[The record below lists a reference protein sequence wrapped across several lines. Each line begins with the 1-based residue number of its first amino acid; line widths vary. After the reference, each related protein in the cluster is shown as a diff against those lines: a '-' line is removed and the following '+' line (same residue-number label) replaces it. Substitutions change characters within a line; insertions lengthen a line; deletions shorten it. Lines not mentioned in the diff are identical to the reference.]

1 MSWLTNVLVSSHIVN
16 LTLVDHLFP
25 IQMEPQSIPQ
35 ISLDDFTRRFGLRAP
50 NLMWLLGAGASA
62 AAGIPTA
69 WDMVWEFK
77 QRLFV
82 HQRKVSPKTVSD
94 LSNPSVRSLLQGHID
109 STGNLPA
116 LNSIEEYATLFE
128 AVYPTEADRRAY
140 IEAKTSGARPSYGHL
155 VLATLMKAGRTKLVW
170 TTNFDHLVAD
180 ACAKVYETT
189 SALTSVGLE
198 GTNIAAQLI
207 GEERWPIEVK
217 LHGDFRSRRLKNTAD
232 ELQEQDVRFRQ
243 SFVACCQRFGVVA
256 VGYSGRD
263 ESVMSALEEALKL
276 PGAYPAGL
284 FWLHR
289 GDGPPLPRVAKLLR
303 QAVNSG
309 VEAALV
315 QVDNFDE
322 VLRDVARPMEDLDD
336 KVLETFA
343 NERKRWSPAPMP
355 GGNRGWP
362 VVRLNALPL
371 VTTPATCRRIVCDIG
386 GYKDVREAVKRAG
399 VNVLTAR
406 VRAGV
411 LAFGSDSDVRET
423 LDQYGIQE
431 FDLHSIEPKR
441 LRYDSGERGL
451 LRDALTQAL
460 MRQHGMNLLRRR
472 STDLFTPAD
481 LEAEK
486 WKGLSKCVFGLQGAV
501 PEHPELTWQEGVGTR
516 LDWADDRLWLL
527 FEPRLVFEGLTEGNR
542 SVAAD
547 FGRERVIKRYNKP
560 LNDLIQ
566 FWATLLAAEGAELR
580 SLGIADGIDAVF
592 KLNSTTAF
600 SRRASA

>member
-1 MSWLTNVLVSSHIVN
+1 
-16 LTLVDHLFP
+16 
-25 IQMEPQSIPQ
+25 MEPQSIPQ
-35 ISLDDFTRRFGLRAP
+35 VSLDDFTRRFGLRAP

-82 HQRKVSPKTVSD
+82 HQRKVTPKSVSD
-94 LSNPSVRSLLQGHID
+94 LSNPAVRAQLQGHID
-109 STGNLPA
+109 SAGNLPG
-116 LNSIEEYATLFE
+116 LNSIEEYAALFE
-128 AVYPTEADRRAY
+128 AVYPAEADRRAY
-140 IEAKTSGARPSYGHL
+140 IAAKTSGARPSYGHL
-155 VLATLMKAGRTKLVW
+155 VLAALMKAGRTKLIW

-180 ACAKVYETT
+180 ACAKVFDTT
-189 SALTSVGLE
+189 GALTSVGLE
-198 GTNIAAQLI
+198 GTDIAAQLI

-217 LHGDFRSRRLKNTAD
+217 LHGDFRSRRLKNTAN

-243 SFVACCQRFGVVA
+243 SLVDCCRRFGLIA

-263 ESVMSALEEALKL
+263 ESVMSALEEALKQ
-276 PGAYPAGL
+276 PGAFPAGF

-289 GDGPPLPRVAKLLR
+289 GDGPPLPRVAELLS
-303 QAVNSG
+303 QATRSG

-322 VLRDVARPMEDLDD
+322 VLRDVARPMEDLD
-336 KVLETFA
+336 VAALEIFA
-343 NERKRWSPAPMP
+343 NERKRWSPAPVP

-362 VVRLNALPL
+362 IVRLNALPL
-371 VTTPATCRRIVCDIG
+371 VTTPATCRRVVCDIG
-386 GYKDVREAVKRAG
+386 GHKEVREAVERAG

-411 LAFGSDSDVRET
+411 LAYGSDADVRAA
-423 LDQYGIQE
+423 LDQHGIQE

-460 MRQHGMNLLRRR
+460 MRQHGMTLLRRR
-472 STDLFTPAD
+472 STDLLTPAD
-481 LEAEK
+481 LEHEK
-486 WKGLSKCVFGLQGAV
+486 WKGLSKCVNGLEGAV
-501 PEHPELTWQEGVGTR
+501 PNHPDLTWQEGVGIR
-516 LDWADDRLWLL
+516 LDWASDRLWLL
-527 FEPRLVFEGLTEGNR
+527 FEPRLVFQGLTASNR
-542 SVAAD
+542 AVAAD

-566 FWATLLAAEGAELR
+566 FLATLLAAEGAELR

>member
-1 MSWLTNVLVSSHIVN
+1 
-16 LTLVDHLFP
+16 
-25 IQMEPQSIPQ
+25 MEPQSIPQ

-82 HQRKVSPKTVSD
+82 HQRKVSPKSVSD
-94 LSNPSVRSLLQGHID
+94 LSNPSVRAQLQGHID
-109 STGNLPA
+109 SAGNLPG
-116 LNSIEEYATLFE
+116 LNSIEEYAALFE
-128 AVYPTEADRRAY
+128 AVYPAEADRRAY
-140 IEAKTSGARPSYGHL
+140 IAAKTSGARPSYGHL

-180 ACAKVYETT
+180 ACAKVFETT
-189 SALTSVGLE
+189 GALTSVGLE
-198 GTNIAAQLI
+198 GTDIAAQLI
-207 GEERWPIEVK
+207 GEERWPLEVK
-217 LHGDFRSRRLKNTAD
+217 IHGDFRSRRLKNTAN

-243 SFVACCQRFGVVA
+243 SLVDCCRRFGLIA
-256 VGYSGRD
+256 IGYSGRD
-263 ESVMSALEEALKL
+263 ESVMSALEEALKQ
-276 PGAYPAGL
+276 PGAFPAGL

-289 GDGPPLPRVAKLLR
+289 GDGPPLPRVAELLR
-303 QAVNSG
+303 HAALSG
-309 VEAALV
+309 VEAAVV

-322 VLRDVARPMEDLDD
+322 VLRDVARPMEDLD
-336 KVLETFA
+336 VNALETFA
-343 NERKRWSPAPMP
+343 NERKRWSPAPVP

-362 VVRLNALPL
+362 IVRLNALPM

-386 GYKDVREAVKRAG
+386 GYKKVREAVADAG

-411 LAFGSDSDVRET
+411 LAFGSDADVRAA
-423 LDQYGIQE
+423 LDQYDIQE

-460 MRQHGMNLLRRR
+460 MRQHGMTLLRRR
-472 STDLFTPAD
+472 STDLLTPGD
-481 LEAEK
+481 LEHEK
-486 WKGLSKCVFGLQGAV
+486 WKGLSKCVNGLKGTV
-501 PEHPELTWQEGVGTR
+501 PEHAELTWQEGVGTR
-516 LDWADDRLWLL
+516 LDWASDRLWLL
-527 FEPRLVFEGLTEGNR
+527 FEPRLVFHGLTASNR
-542 SVAAD
+542 AVAAD
-547 FGRERVIKRYNKP
+547 FGRERVIKRYNRP

-566 FWATLLAAEGAELR
+566 FWSTLLAADGAELR

-592 KLNSTTAF
+592 RLDSTTAY